1 MITLIKYTVFIGPYP
16 GRNRDC
22 ICENVCAN
30 EKEGGYVCWIV
41 WGKLTSVRAEENQ
54 VKPDAGINM
63 KPHIIYMSELQ
74 HEEDQ

>member
-41 WGKLTSVRAEENQ
+41 WGKLTSVRAEEN
-54 VKPDAGINM
+54 
-63 KPHIIYMSELQ
+63 
-74 HEEDQ
+74 